1 MSTVEDPS
9 GATASFEY
17 TPVAGST
24 VELLTTIT
32 STTQAKTHIRYQD
45 GGPSGLVAVA
55 SVATTDASNNVL
67 GPVRMFSLNP
77 AGNDDH
83 NYTGYPNYSGATTD
97 ELFASRNTTYRY
109 TTEISSCVIAGVA
122 GAAAVS
128 EPADLDAVDVRLAA
142 PVGAA

>member
-1 MSTVEDPS
+1 MEDPS

-24 VELLTTIT
+24 AELLTTIT

-83 NYTGYPNYSGATTD
+83 TYTGYPTYSGGTTD
-97 ELFASRNTTYRY
+97 ELFAVAQHHVPVHDGDLQLRHP
-109 TTEISSCVIAGVA
+109 GVA